1 MKNITLTTLS
11 VFILLLGISTSFTT
25 KAYGKN
31 DVDVAVLQK
40 QLAAMQEMLMQK
52 MGTMEE
58 TIKEQQEMINA
69 LKEQNR
75 KVAEI
80 PMPNYKDN
88 IDTETSDFQQI
99 IGREIDNYFTKED
112 TREKLVKAGL
122 APKLDFGY
130 KKGFYLKT
138 LDDKFSVNLRNRIQ
152 FKYEYKDH
160 DWGIEDRSSFNHRRV
175 RTEISGHAYNEN
187 MKYRFEWESSSDD
200 VELLDAYVD
209 ITHVP
214 WANIWVGQGKVY
226 SRQVLTSGTTLQMI
240 DRSVIS
246 DEFSFQ
252 GDKRKRGMAIHSDKI
267 LEGKIDYL
275 FGVYNPQNRFTDNTI
290 NTMLYIARSSYYPF
304 GPYESYKESDLEY
317 TDTFKAHIGG
327 GIGFEQIGANSG
339 ANSQSFSFTFDDNRD
354 EVDQTQIL
362 GEFGFKYKGLS
373 LVGEYHYRKR
383 MLLDALESG
392 DSGAELGA
400 VSEGAALRDHG
411 LFVQGGYFVVP
422 KKLEIAGRY
431 ELFVP
436 DDDYAGLNAAGIAFY
451 DAKTYEAGIN
461 YFIHGRDHKVQLNY
475 RSINYDGHY
484 RSLGL
489 GSIHQNE
496 VLMQYQIYF

>member
-1 MKNITLTTLS
+1 MKNITLTILS

-25 KAYGKN
+25 KAYGTN
-31 DVDVAVLQK
+31 DDVAALQK
-40 QLAAMQEMLMQK
+40 QLVTMQETLMQK

-58 TIKEQQEMINA
+58 TINEQQEMINA

-75 KVAEI
+75 TVVEI

-88 IDTETSDFQQI
+88 IDTETSDFQEI
-99 IGREIDNYFTKED
+99 VGREIDDYFTKED
-112 TREKLVKAGL
+112 TREKMVKAGF
-122 APKLDFGY
+122 APKLDIGY

-138 LDDKFSVNLRNRIQ
+138 LDDKFSVKLRNRIQ
-152 FKYEYKDH
+152 FKYAYNDL
-160 DWGIEDRSSFNHRRV
+160 DWGIEDDSSFDHRRI
-175 RTEISGHAYNEN
+175 RTELSGHAYDEN
-187 MKYRFEWESSSDD
+187 IKYHFEWESSSDD

-214 WANIWVGQGKVY
+214 WANIWMGQGKVY

-252 GDKRKRGMAIHSDKI
+252 DDKRKRGVAIHSDKI
-267 LEGKIDYL
+267 LDGKIDYL
-275 FGVYNPQNRFTDNTI
+275 FGVYNPQNKFTDNTI

-304 GPYESYKESDLEY
+304 GPYESYKESDWEY
-317 TDTFKAHIGG
+317 TETFKAHIGG
-327 GIGFEQIGANSG
+327 GIGFEQIGENSG
-339 ANSQSFSFTFDDNRD
+339 ASGQSFSFTFGDNRD

-383 MLLDALESG
+383 KLLDALESG
-392 DSGAELGA
+392 DPGAELGA
-400 VSEGAALRDHG
+400 VSDGAALRDHG

-436 DDDYAGLNAAGIAFY
+436 DDDYAGLNAAGVAFY
-451 DAKTYEAGIN
+451 DYKTYEAGIN

-475 RSINYDGHY
+475 RSVNYDGHY

-496 VLMQYQIYF
+496 ILMQYQIYF